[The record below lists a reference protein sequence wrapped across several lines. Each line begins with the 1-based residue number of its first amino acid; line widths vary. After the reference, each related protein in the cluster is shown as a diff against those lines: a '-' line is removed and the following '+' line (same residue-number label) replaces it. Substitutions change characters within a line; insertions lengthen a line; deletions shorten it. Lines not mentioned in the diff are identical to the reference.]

1 MKDKIIEIIHKYRP
15 GWLDPS
21 IAAQEIEDAI
31 DENQNMPE
39 YKFIGKSLKDKIIEI
54 LKRNTHNHTLTM
66 SMGYVAQEIEDAI
79 DENEIAKRVIEEYIE
94 DKDWEPIKEVTRDTL
109 DMDSGDLFDWLDRR
123 E

>member
-31 DENQNMPE
+31 DE
-39 YKFIGKSLKDKIIEI
+39 
-54 LKRNTHNHTLTM
+54 T
-66 SMGYVAQEIEDAI
+66 
-79 DENEIAKRVIEEYIE
+79 EIAKRVIEEFVGNYSGKHTYI
-94 DKDWEPIKEVTRDTL
+94 DVKV
-109 DMDSGDLFDWLDRR
+109 LFDYLDRR